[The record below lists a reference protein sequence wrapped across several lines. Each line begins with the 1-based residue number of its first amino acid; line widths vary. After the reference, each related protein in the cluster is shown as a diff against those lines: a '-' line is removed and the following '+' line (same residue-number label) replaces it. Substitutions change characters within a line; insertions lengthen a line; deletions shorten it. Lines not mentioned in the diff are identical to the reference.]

1 MNEQLIIS
9 FKQKL
14 LKGQAVFGPFMKTCD
29 PAFAEAAGYAGMD
42 FAILDMEHG
51 PISVQEMQNNIRA
64 AQIAGILPVV
74 RVPAVTEEAIGKALD
89 IDVYKRQPFYR
100 RRLQP
105 VGRKGRF
112 CKMHTAF
119 AQERK
124 YGKIMGVRGRWYH
137 RYDYFRPH
145 RLPV

>member
-51 PISVQEMQNNIRA
+51 PIKMCIRD
-64 AQIAGILPVV
+64 
-74 RVPAVTEEAIGKALD
+74 R
-89 IDVYKRQPFYR
+89 YR
-100 RRLQP
+100 IPPSMKL
-105 VGRKGRF
+105 
-112 CKMHTAF
+112 
-119 AQERK
+119 
-124 YGKIMGVRGRWYH
+124 
-137 RYDYFRPH
+137 
-145 RLPV
+145 